1 MPCFGHTCLFS
12 VGKEPLSM
20 KFFLTLP
27 SCFTANNCRCLLPW
41 TWVEVLIVIAIC
53 AVVKKKK
60 KQPGFINQIRMHE
73 LKCLVILWGGFFVS
87 YFFLVFS
94 LFPPSYFSTFLR
106 FRVIVECAETEQ
118 AKLRLC
124 WQGDITIPN
133 YNSQLKF

>member
-1 MPCFGHTCLFS
+1 M
-12 VGKEPLSM
+12 
-20 KFFLTLP
+20 
-27 SCFTANNCRCLLPW
+27 
-41 TWVEVLIVIAIC
+41 
-53 AVVKKKK
+53 
-60 KQPGFINQIRMHE
+60 RMHE

-94 LFPPSYFSTFLR
+94 LFPPSYFFTFLP
-106 FRVIVECAETEQ
+106 FRVIVECAKTEQ